1 MIDKIQSKQSKQSNS
16 FSCEYCS
23 FNTSKKQNYL
33 THLSTRKHHTLTD
46 IDKTLTTNNT
56 FVCGCGKEYKYR
68 QSLHAHKI
76 NCSQISNRKHHT
88 VVNVD
93 ATLTRNNTFD
103 CICGKEY
110 KYRQSLHAHKL
121 KCSQLHQDNLCD
133 ETSSESEPKNEFV
146 TVLLEQ
152 NTMFQEL
159 ILKNEEEKN
168 ELLRRTEEQQRR
180 TEEQQRR
187 NEEDRRKTDE
197 EKGELQKQM
206 MDLQKQFLEAI
217 KNGSLGNTTNSNN
230 NTQNNQ
236 FNLQFYLNETC
247 KDAINLDE
255 FLQSIQLTSQDYVN
269 TGEVGFI
276 TGLTDIFRKELHKL
290 EPHNRPLQCTDVK
303 REVIYVKEN
312 DKWAKDIEN
321 KKTKN
326 IVRRIDLSYQ
336 RMMYQWMKEN
346 PEHVEEEGPLVE
358 EGIKYSTV
366 CLGNNRLNGNE
377 PIFRNKIFT
386 NILDDIAIK
395 KGNKVITVE

>member
-1 MIDKIQSKQSKQSNS
+1 MPDNNSVNTDINLFKVAKIYECI
-16 FSCEYCS
+16 SCDVTCY
-23 FNTSKKQNYL
+23 TKYNYNK
-33 THLSTRKHHTLTD
+33 HLSTRKHNNLTNTD
-46 IDKTLTTNNT
+46 IPLLKSYS
-56 FVCGCGKEYKYR
+56 CGCGKQYKHR
-68 QSLHAHKI
+68 QTLFNHK
-76 NCSQISNRKHHT
+76 K
-88 VVNVD
+88 
-93 ATLTRNNTFD
+93 
-103 CICGKEY
+103 
-110 KYRQSLHAHKL
+110 
-121 KCSQLHQDNLCD
+121 KCSQLREDNMRD
-133 ETSSESEPKNEFV
+133 KPEPEPEPKNELV

-159 ILKNEEEKN
+159 ILKNEE
-168 ELLRRTEEQQRR
+168 QQRKS
-180 TEEQQRR
+180 EEDKNDLLRR
-187 NEEDRRKTDE
+187 NEE
-197 EKGELQKQM
+197 QQSQM

-217 KNGSLGNTTNSNN
+217 KNGSLGNTINNNNSNN
-230 NTQNNQ
+230 TNNNQ

-358 EGIKYSTV
+358 EGIKYSAV

>member
-1 MIDKIQSKQSKQSNS
+1 MDTKNS
-16 FSCEYCS
+16 HKYGCNEC
-23 FNTSKKQNYL
+23 NYFTPNNSDL
-33 THLSTRKHHTLTD
+33 RKHLITQKHIIN
-46 IDKTLTTNNT
+46 IDNTTQIQKSANG
-56 FVCGCGKEYKYR
+56 FECQCGKNYQHKSGLYK
-68 QSLHAHKI
+68 HKHKCGLR
-76 NCSQISNRKHHT
+76 NKTEPQIAPEK
-88 VVNVD
+88 
-93 ATLTRNNTFD
+93 
-103 CICGKEY
+103 KE
-110 KYRQSLHAHKL
+110 L
-121 KCSQLHQDNLCD
+121 
-133 ETSSESEPKNEFV
+133 V

-152 NTMFQEL
+152 NTIFQEL
-159 ILKNEEEKN
+159 ILKNEEEKKD
-168 ELLRRTEEQQRR
+168 LLRKNEEQQ
-180 TEEQQRR
+180 T
-187 NEEDRRKTDE
+187 
-197 EKGELQKQM
+197 QM

-217 KNGSLGNTTNSNN
+217 KNGSLGNTTNNHNNN

-395 KGNKVITVE
+395 KGNKIITVE

>member
-1 MIDKIQSKQSKQSNS
+1 MIDEKVLNVSHKFVCNI
-16 FSCEYCS
+16 CDYRCS
-23 FNTSKKQNYL
+23 TKQNYNK
-33 THLSTRKHHTLTD
+33 HLMTRKHTNLTD
-46 IDKTLTTNNT
+46 IDGILTTNNT

-88 VVNVD
+88 VVNID
-93 ATLTRNNTFD
+93 ATLTCNNTFD

-110 KYRQSLHAHKL
+110 KYRQSLHAHK
-121 KCSQLHQDNLCD
+121 KTCSQLHQDNLCD
-133 ETSSESEPKNEFV
+133 ETSSEPEVKNEFV

-168 ELLRRTEEQQRR
+168 ELLRR

-217 KNGSLGNTTNSNN
+217 KNGSLGNTINN
-230 NTQNNQ
+230 HNNNTNTQNNQ

>member
-1 MIDKIQSKQSKQSNS
+1 MLT
-16 FSCEYCS
+16 
-23 FNTSKKQNYL
+23 NT
-33 THLSTRKHHTLTD
+33 HLTD
-46 IDKTLTTNNT
+46 IQTRI
-56 FVCGCGKEYKYR
+56 YKY
-68 QSLHAHKI
+68 S
-76 NCSQISNRKHHT
+76 
-88 VVNVD
+88 
-93 ATLTRNNTFD
+93 
-103 CICGKEY
+103 
-110 KYRQSLHAHKL
+110 
-121 KCSQLHQDNLCD
+121 CD
-133 ETSSESEPKNEFV
+133 ECGFNSNNKNDYTRHMSSKKHSNKNLYNHICASCNKTYKSRVGLWKHSKTCLENIQTSNVVHNDTHNGDVIHE
-146 TVLLEQ
+146 LLKQNNDFKSLIMLQTQHMREQ
-152 NTMFQEL
+152 Q
-159 ILKNEEEKN
+159 IQQNEE
-168 ELLRRTEEQQRR
+168 
-180 TEEQQRR
+180 
-187 NEEDRRKTDE
+187 KT
-197 EKGELQKQM
+197 ELQKQM
-206 MDLQKQFLEAI
+206 IDLQHQFLEAI

-326 IVRRIDLSYQ
+326 IVRRIDISYQ

-386 NILDDIAIK
+386 NILDEIAIK
-395 KGNKVITVE
+395 KGNKIITVE

>member
-1 MIDKIQSKQSKQSNS
+1 MTYKNISGK
-16 FSCEYCS
+16 FRCEYCDY
-23 FNTSKKQNYL
+23 TGVTRQNYNKHI
-33 THLSTRKHHTLTD
+33 TTRKHLILQNPPKSSKMTYENISINPDNFRCDGCDYTGKTIQNYNKHILTR
-46 IDKTLTTNNT
+46 KHKLLPNPPKSSQMV
-56 FVCGCGKEYKYR
+56 FSCVCGKEYKHR
-68 QSLHAHKI
+68 QTLSAHKKKCPEF
-76 NCSQISNRKHHT
+76 NNNR
-88 VVNVD
+88 
-93 ATLTRNNTFD
+93 
-103 CICGKEY
+103 
-110 KYRQSLHAHKL
+110 
-121 KCSQLHQDNLCD
+121 CD
-133 ETSSESEPKNEFV
+133 KPKNEIV

-168 ELLRRTEEQQRR
+168 EILRINQEEKKELL
-180 TEEQQRR
+180 RR
-187 NEEDRRKTDE
+187 NEEQQT
-197 EKGELQKQM
+197 QM

-217 KNGSLGNTTNSNN
+217 KNGSLGNTINN
-230 NTQNNQ
+230 NNNTNTQNNQ

-255 FLQSIQLTSQDYVN
+255 FLESIQLTSQDYVN

-358 EGIKYSTV
+358 EGIKYSAV

>member
-1 MIDKIQSKQSKQSNS
+1 L
-16 FSCEYCS
+16 
-23 FNTSKKQNYL
+23 KQNN
-33 THLSTRKHHTLTD
+33 D
-46 IDKTLTTNNT
+46 FKTLLVLQTN
-56 FVCGCGKEYKYR
+56 
-68 QSLHAHKI
+68 
-76 NCSQISNRKHHT
+76 
-88 VVNVD
+88 
-93 ATLTRNNTFD
+93 
-103 CICGKEY
+103 
-110 KYRQSLHAHKL
+110 
-121 KCSQLHQDNLCD
+121 QLHDQQMKT
-133 ETSSESEPKNEFV
+133 E
-146 TVLLEQ
+146 EQ
-152 NTMFQEL
+152 HR
-159 ILKNEEEKN
+159 KSEEEKK
-168 ELLRRTEEQQRR
+168 ELLMKNEEQQRK
-180 TEEQQRR
+180 TEERE
-187 NEEDRRKTDE
+187 N
-197 EKGELQKQM
+197 QM

-255 FLQSIQLTSQDYVN
+255 FLKSIQLTSQDYVN

-326 IVRRIDLSYQ
+326 IVRRIDISYQ

-358 EGIKYSTV
+358 EGIQYSTV

-395 KGNKVITVE
+395 KGNKVITVES

>member
-1 MIDKIQSKQSKQSNS
+1 MIDTTIDTSVSNV
-16 FSCEYCS
+16 FFKFVCEKCDYKCKTNQH
-23 FNTSKKQNYL
+23 FNKHINTDKHIRL
-33 THLSTRKHHTLTD
+33 TN
-46 IDKTLTTNNT
+46 IDKKVTR
-56 FVCGCGKEYKYR
+56 VDGIYSCACGKEYKFR
-68 QSLHAHKI
+68 QSLHVHKKTC
-76 NCSQISNRKHHT
+76 NKTS
-88 VVNVD
+88 VLVD
-93 ATLTRNNTFD
+93 NYSENTNGMSENTNGMSENNLIIDLLTELKLER
-103 CICGKEY
+103 EQHQEQ
-110 KYRQSLHAHKL
+110 QS
-121 KCSQLHQDNLCD
+121 
-133 ETSSESEPKNEFV
+133 
-146 TVLLEQ
+146 
-152 NTMFQEL
+152 
-159 ILKNEEEKN
+159 
-168 ELLRRTEEQQRR
+168 ELLRRNEEQQS
-180 TEEQQRR
+180 
-187 NEEDRRKTDE
+187 
-197 EKGELQKQM
+197 QM
-206 MDLQKQFLEAI
+206 MDLQHQFLEAI
-217 KNGSLGNTTNSNN
+217 KNGSLGNTTNSNNN

-326 IVRRIDLSYQ
+326 IVRRIDISYQ

-395 KGNKVITVE
+395 KGNKIITVE

>member
-1 MIDKIQSKQSKQSNS
+1 
-16 FSCEYCS
+16 
-23 FNTSKKQNYL
+23 
-33 THLSTRKHHTLTD
+33 
-46 IDKTLTTNNT
+46 
-56 FVCGCGKEYKYR
+56 
-68 QSLHAHKI
+68 
-76 NCSQISNRKHHT
+76 
-88 VVNVD
+88 
-93 ATLTRNNTFD
+93 
-103 CICGKEY
+103 
-110 KYRQSLHAHKL
+110 
-121 KCSQLHQDNLCD
+121 
-133 ETSSESEPKNEFV
+133 
-146 TVLLEQ
+146 
-152 NTMFQEL
+152 MFQEL

-168 ELLRRTEEQQRR
+168 ELLRRNEEEKHELLRR
-180 TEEQQRR
+180 NEEEKHEFLRKNEEHQRR
-187 NEEDRRKTDE
+187 NEEQQT
-197 EKGELQKQM
+197 QM

-217 KNGSLGNTTNSNN
+217 KNGSLGNTINN
-230 NTQNNQ
+230 NNNTNTQNNQ

-326 IVRRIDLSYQ
+326 IVRRIDISYQ

-358 EGIKYSTV
+358 EGIKYSAV

>member
-1 MIDKIQSKQSKQSNS
+1 VANDLDDFI
-16 FSCEYCS
+16 
-23 FNTSKKQNYL
+23 
-33 THLSTRKHHTLTD
+33 
-46 IDKTLTTNNT
+46 
-56 FVCGCGKEYKYR
+56 
-68 QSLHAHKI
+68 
-76 NCSQISNRKHHT
+76 
-88 VVNVD
+88 
-93 ATLTRNNTFD
+93 
-103 CICGKEY
+103 
-110 KYRQSLHAHKL
+110 
-121 KCSQLHQDNLCD
+121 
-133 ETSSESEPKNEFV
+133 
-146 TVLLEQ
+146 VLYIYTIIRMKLEQ
-152 NTMFQEL
+152 KNREKYVCESCNYITSNKYDYSKHILTAKHKKRDKSNDLDEKIARNIYTCNVCSKSYSARNSLWYHNKTCRINPILAVIPVETNVITDLLTEL
-159 ILKNEEEKN
+159 KLEREENK
-168 ELLRRTEEQQRR
+168 ELLRRNEEQ
-180 TEEQQRR
+180 
-187 NEEDRRKTDE
+187 
-197 EKGELQKQM
+197 QKQM
-206 MDLQKQFLEAI
+206 MDLQHQFLEAI
-217 KNGSLGNTTNSNN
+217 KNGSLGNTTNSN

-326 IVRRIDLSYQ
+326 IVRRIDISYQ

-395 KGNKVITVE
+395 KGNKIITVE

>member
-1 MIDKIQSKQSKQSNS
+1 MTTEENAYKFHCKKCLYYTNKKSSYDKHILTTKHNNNAETTNKLPKY
-16 FSCEYCS
+16 SCENCLQLY
-23 FNTSKKQNYL
+23 NDRAGLWRHKK
-33 THLSTRKHHTLTD
+33 
-46 IDKTLTTNNT
+46 
-56 FVCGCGKEYKYR
+56 
-68 QSLHAHKI
+68 
-76 NCSQISNRKHHT
+76 
-88 VVNVD
+88 
-93 ATLTRNNTFD
+93 
-103 CICGKEY
+103 
-110 KYRQSLHAHKL
+110 
-121 KCSQLHQDNLCD
+121 KCSQFNEYNTCD
-133 ETSSESEPKNEFV
+133 KSEPKNEFV

-159 ILKNEEEKN
+159 ILKNEEEKK
-168 ELLRRTEEQQRR
+168 ELLRRNDEQQ
-180 TEEQQRR
+180 T
-187 NEEDRRKTDE
+187 
-197 EKGELQKQM
+197 QM

-217 KNGSLGNTTNSNN
+217 KNGSLGNTINN
-230 NTQNNQ
+230 NNNTNTQNNQ

-358 EGIKYSTV
+358 EGIKYSAV

>member
-1 MIDKIQSKQSKQSNS
+1 MMETQETQKTQKNPKY
-16 FSCEYCS
+16 SCEICDYHS
-23 FNTSKKQNYL
+23 GNKKDYNKHIL
-33 THLSTRKHHTLTD
+33 TRKH
-46 IDKTLTTNNT
+46 TNNT
-56 FVCGCGKEYKYR
+56 QNGVLETKNPKKSQKYTCEFCQYEYKSRSGLY
-68 QSLHAHKI
+68 
-76 NCSQISNRKHHT
+76 KH
-88 VVNVD
+88 N
-93 ATLTRNNTFD
+93 
-103 CICGKEY
+103 
-110 KYRQSLHAHKL
+110 L
-121 KCSQLHQDNLCD
+121 KCVQENKPSIDCH
-133 ETSSESEPKNEFV
+133 KNDVITE
-146 TVLLEQ
+146 LLKQNVVYQEQ
-152 NTMFQEL
+152 NHIFQEI
-159 ILKNEEEKN
+159 ILKNDAE
-168 ELLRRTEEQQRR
+168 RRKTEEQQI
-180 TEEQQRR
+180 ELL
-187 NEEDRRKTDE
+187 RKNDE
-197 EKGELQKQM
+197 RETQM

-326 IVRRIDLSYQ
+326 IVRRIDISYQ

-395 KGNKVITVE
+395 KGNKIITVE

>member
-1 MIDKIQSKQSKQSNS
+1 MSTNKNTHTKYT
-16 FSCEYCS
+16 CELCS
-23 FNTSKKQNYL
+23 FTSEKYNDYQRHIHTNKHKIRVNANNDPSNYAIY
-33 THLSTRKHHTLTD
+33 TCD
-46 IDKTLTTNNT
+46 
-56 FVCGCGKEYKYR
+56 CGKIYKH
-68 QSLHAHKI
+68 QSSL
-76 NCSQISNRKHHT
+76 CKH
-88 VVNVD
+88 
-93 ATLTRNNTFD
+93 L
-103 CICGKEY
+103 K
-110 KYRQSLHAHKL
+110 
-121 KCSQLHQDNLCD
+121 KCSQLCKYDISN
-133 ETSSESEPKNEFV
+133 NERIDPPPENELV
-146 TVLLEQ
+146 SVLLKQ
-152 NTMFQEL
+152 NTIFQEL
-159 ILKNEEEKN
+159 IMKNEEEKK
-168 ELLRRTEEQQRR
+168 ELLMKNEVQQRKTEER
-180 TEEQQRR
+180 E
-187 NEEDRRKTDE
+187 N
-197 EKGELQKQM
+197 QM
-206 MDLQKQFLEAI
+206 MDLQHQFLEAI
-217 KNGSLGNTTNSNN
+217 KNGSLGNTTNSNNN

>member
-1 MIDKIQSKQSKQSNS
+1 MDYKKYPKYPVQ
-16 FSCEYCS
+16 FVCENCS
-23 FNTSKKQNYL
+23 FYSANKKDY
-33 THLSTRKHHTLTD
+33 TRHITTRKHKM
-46 IDKTLTTNNT
+46 ITNNYNLGKMPDSYPC
-56 FVCGCGKEYKYR
+56 VCGKEYKHR
-68 QSLHAHKI
+68 QGLYAHK
-76 NCSQISNRKHHT
+76 K
-88 VVNVD
+88 
-93 ATLTRNNTFD
+93 
-103 CICGKEY
+103 
-110 KYRQSLHAHKL
+110 
-121 KCSQLHQDNLCD
+121 KCSQLKEDNTYH
-133 ETSSESEPKNEFV
+133 ETKETPPNNELV

-159 ILKNEEEKN
+159 ILKNEEQQRKSEEQQRKSEEQQRKSEEEKN
-168 ELLRRTEEQQRR
+168 ELLRRNEEQQS
-180 TEEQQRR
+180 
-187 NEEDRRKTDE
+187 
-197 EKGELQKQM
+197 QM

-217 KNGSLGNTTNSNN
+217 KNGSLGNTINNNSNSNN
-230 NTQNNQ
+230 TNNNQ

-358 EGIKYSTV
+358 EGIKYSAV

>member
-1 MIDKIQSKQSKQSNS
+1 MIDIQTQHKSN
-16 FSCEYCS
+16 EYVCNKCS
-23 FNTSKKQNYL
+23 FYSVNKHDYTR
-33 THLSTRKHHTLTD
+33 HLSTNKHLTLTD
-46 IDKTLTTNNT
+46 VDGTLTKKHT
-56 FVCGCGKEYKYR
+56 FDCLCGKEYKYR
-68 QSLHAHKI
+68 QSLHAHKMS
-76 NCSQISNRKHHT
+76 CSYLSTRKQCKS
-88 VVNVD
+88 VNID

-103 CICGKEY
+103 CVCGKEY
-110 KYRQSLHAHKL
+110 KFRQSLHVHK
-121 KCSQLHQDNLCD
+121 KTCSQLHQDNLCD
-133 ETSSESEPKNEFV
+133 ETSSEPEVKNEFV

-180 TEEQQRR
+180 

-206 MDLQKQFLEAI
+206 MDLQHQFLEAI
-217 KNGSLGNTTNSNN
+217 KNGSLGNTTNNT

-395 KGNKVITVE
+395 KGNKIITVE

>member
-1 MIDKIQSKQSKQSNS
+1 MIDTTIDTSVSNV
-16 FSCEYCS
+16 FFKFVCEKCDYKCKTNQH
-23 FNTSKKQNYL
+23 FNKHINTDKHIRL
-33 THLSTRKHHTLTD
+33 TN
-46 IDKTLTTNNT
+46 IDKKVTR
-56 FVCGCGKEYKYR
+56 VDGIYSCACGKEYKFR
-68 QSLHAHKI
+68 QSLHVHKKTC
-76 NCSQISNRKHHT
+76 NKTS
-88 VVNVD
+88 VLVD
-93 ATLTRNNTFD
+93 NYSENTNGMSENTNGMSENTNGMSENTNGMSENTNGMSENTNGMSENTNGMSETNLIIDLLTELKLER
-103 CICGKEY
+103 EQHQEQ
-110 KYRQSLHAHKL
+110 QS
-121 KCSQLHQDNLCD
+121 
-133 ETSSESEPKNEFV
+133 
-146 TVLLEQ
+146 
-152 NTMFQEL
+152 
-159 ILKNEEEKN
+159 
-168 ELLRRTEEQQRR
+168 ELLRRNEEQQ
-180 TEEQQRR
+180 
-187 NEEDRRKTDE
+187 N
-197 EKGELQKQM
+197 QM
-206 MDLQKQFLEAI
+206 MDLQHQFLEAI
-217 KNGSLGNTTNSNN
+217 KNGSLGNTTNSNNN

-395 KGNKVITVE
+395 KGNKVITVES

>member
-1 MIDKIQSKQSKQSNS
+1 MNTNKKVHTQQI
-16 FSCEYCS
+16 EYYCQICDYNTCRHS
-23 FNTSKKQNYL
+23 QYNRHLNTSKHKRLINTNDLERNTTFICHCGNEYKHQSSL
-33 THLSTRKHHTLTD
+33 CKHRKICSQKSSKKSSTI
-46 IDKTLTTNNT
+46 IDKP
-56 FVCGCGKEYKYR
+56 
-68 QSLHAHKI
+68 
-76 NCSQISNRKHHT
+76 
-88 VVNVD
+88 
-93 ATLTRNNTFD
+93 
-103 CICGKEY
+103 
-110 KYRQSLHAHKL
+110 
-121 KCSQLHQDNLCD
+121 
-133 ETSSESEPKNEFV
+133 EPQNEMV
-146 TVLLEQ
+146 AVLLEQ

-159 ILKNEEEKN
+159 ILKNEEQHRKTEEEKN
-168 ELLRRTEEQQRR
+168 ELLRRTEE
-180 TEEQQRR
+180 
-187 NEEDRRKTDE
+187 DRRKTDG
-197 EKGELQKQM
+197 EKVELQKQM

-217 KNGSLGNTTNSNN
+217 KNGSLGNTINN
-230 NTQNNQ
+230 NNNTNTQNNQ

-326 IVRRIDLSYQ
+326 IVRRIDISYQ

-395 KGNKVITVE
+395 KGNKIITVE

>member
-1 MIDKIQSKQSKQSNS
+1 MTKVSKS
-16 FSCEYCS
+16 FICNNCNYHTLYSS
-23 FNTSKKQNYL
+23 SMKK
-33 THLSTRKHHTLTD
+33 HLLTRKHSMM
-46 IDKTLTTNNT
+46 TNNDNNDDKMLHICT
-56 FVCGCGKEYKYR
+56 CGKSYKYR
-68 QSLHAHKI
+68 QGLHIHKKTCNSVPVNQTI
-76 NCSQISNRKHHT
+76 TPVSTSN
-88 VVNVD
+88 
-93 ATLTRNNTFD
+93 
-103 CICGKEY
+103 I
-110 KYRQSLHAHKL
+110 
-121 KCSQLHQDNLCD
+121 LCD
-133 ETSSESEPKNEFV
+133 
-146 TVLLEQ
+146 LL
-152 NTMFQEL
+152 TEL
-159 ILKNEEEKN
+159 KLEREENK
-168 ELLRRTEEQQRR
+168 ELLMK
-180 TEEQQRR
+180 

-206 MDLQKQFLEAI
+206 MDLQHQFLEAI
-217 KNGSLGNTTNSNN
+217 KNGSLGNTTNNT

-326 IVRRIDLSYQ
+326 IVRRIDISYQ

-358 EGIKYSTV
+358 EGIKYSAV

-395 KGNKVITVE
+395 KGNKVITVES

>member
-1 MIDKIQSKQSKQSNS
+1 MPYDKTHKHSTK
-16 FSCEYCS
+16 FVCENCS
-23 FNTSKKQNYL
+23 FCSVNKNDYVR
-33 THLSTRKHHTLTD
+33 HIATRKHKILTNPSV
-46 IDKTLTTNNT
+46 ILTPNYSY
-56 FVCGCGKEYKYR
+56 VCACGKEYKHR
-68 QSLHAHKI
+68 QTLYAHK
-76 NCSQISNRKHHT
+76 K
-88 VVNVD
+88 
-93 ATLTRNNTFD
+93 
-103 CICGKEY
+103 
-110 KYRQSLHAHKL
+110 
-121 KCSQLHQDNLCD
+121 KCSQLREDNTRD
-133 ETSSESEPKNEFV
+133 KPVPEHEPTKEIV

-159 ILKNEEEKN
+159 ILKNEEQQRKSEEDKNDLLRINQELLRINQEEKN
-168 ELLRRTEEQQRR
+168 ELLRRNEEQQS
-180 TEEQQRR
+180 
-187 NEEDRRKTDE
+187 
-197 EKGELQKQM
+197 QM
-206 MDLQKQFLEAI
+206 MDLQHQFLEAI
-217 KNGSLGNTTNSNN
+217 KNGSLGNTTNSNNN

-326 IVRRIDLSYQ
+326 IVRRIDISYQ

-395 KGNKVITVE
+395 KGNKVITVES

>member
-1 MIDKIQSKQSKQSNS
+1 MIDEKVLNVSHKFVCNM
-16 FSCEYCS
+16 CDYRCS
-23 FNTSKKQNYL
+23 TKQNYNK
-33 THLSTRKHHTLTD
+33 HLMTRKHTNSTD
-46 IDKTLTTNNT
+46 IDGILTTNNT

-88 VVNVD
+88 VVNID
-93 ATLTRNNTFD
+93 ATLTCNNTFD

-110 KYRQSLHAHKL
+110 KYRQSLHAHK
-121 KCSQLHQDNLCD
+121 KTCSQLHQDNLCD
-133 ETSSESEPKNEFV
+133 ETSSEPEVKNEFV

-168 ELLRRTEEQQRR
+168 ELLRR

-217 KNGSLGNTTNSNN
+217 KNGSLGNTINN
-230 NTQNNQ
+230 HNNNTNTQNNQ

-358 EGIKYSTV
+358 EGIKYSAV

-386 NILDDIAIK
+386 NILDEIAIK
-395 KGNKVITVE
+395 KGNKVITVES